1 MEPIFNLKSLP
12 ERLRSLGKRVTV
24 AVACPADSHTEEV
37 VERSIR
43 EEIADFI
50 LVAVAGK
57 EAVAK
62 RLLADYPEHVVIIDA
77 EDDDDAARKAVWEVH

>member
-50 LVAVAGK
+50 LVAVAG
-57 EAVAK
+57 
-62 RLLADYPEHVVIIDA
+62 
-77 EDDDDAARKAVWEVH
+77 

>member
-43 EEIADFI
+43 DR
-50 LVAVAGK
+50 K
-57 EAVAK
+57 S
-62 RLLADYPEHVVIIDA
+62 VV
-77 EDDDDAARKAVWEVH
+77 